1 MFGQLVF
8 SGLAIGSLYALVALG
23 LVMVFKSTNLIN
35 FAYGQMAMLSTFFGY
50 TLLER
55 AGLSYGFA
63 FLGAMAFSALL
74 AIVVQQILRPA
85 KSGHSVIVATL
96 ALYMIFSAVAGLIW
110 GWDPQPFP
118 TVFDGD
124 PLIFFEVV
132 ASQENLFNLAVTVG
146 LMILMFLFFRFTMTG
161 IAMRA
166 LSQNSMAASLMGVS
180 VDRLFI
186 LTWALS
192 GILGGVAGFL
202 VAPTT
207 FLDTNMMAVMLLK
220 AFTAAV
226 LGGFT
231 SYPGVVIG
239 GLTLGVLENLVAG
252 YVSTELKDTFSFIL
266 LIAVLCVRP
275 EGILGKPIRMLGK
288 KAAEEHTPFDSSA
301 SGLSTLRKLL
311 LLAAAVAFPLIFQDN
326 SYILYFTCLVG
337 IYMIVAIGLDLL
349 IGFTGQISL
358 GHAALFA
365 IGAYASALLTIN
377 LGLPFWIA
385 LLAAGA
391 IAGLAGLLVG
401 LAALR
406 LSGLYLAIATLGLG
420 EAMPHI
426 LLKWDSLTNGYNG
439 LKPPR
444 PAFGDLVLNNEFKLY
459 FLILAVLILVIA
471 VTSNLLHSKI
481 GRAFIASRDSDAGAE
496 AMGIPLAR
504 YRILAFVLSAVF
516 AGIAGSLYAH
526 VVGFISPSDFNSW
539 MSLVFLCMVF
549 VGGVGSIPGAMLGA
563 AFMTAV
569 PQIFVGSKSLS
580 GILFGGAL
588 LIIILFFPKGLAGI
602 SQAIGG
608 LIARC
613 ARGASSTSSEQAG
626 ETKA

>member
-8 SGLAIGSLYALVALG
+8 SGLAMGSLYALVALG

-35 FAYGQMAMLSTFFGY
+35 FAYGQMAMLSTFFGF

-55 AGLSYGFA
+55 FGLPYGLA
-63 FLGAMAFSALL
+63 FVGALAFSAML
-74 AIVVQQILRPA
+74 AVAVQQILRPA
-85 KSGHSVIVATL
+85 KNSSSVIVATL
-96 ALYMIFSAVAGLIW
+96 ALYMVFSAVAGMVW
-110 GWDPQPFP
+110 GWDPQSFP
-118 TVFDGD
+118 SVFTGE
-124 PLIFFEVV
+124 PLVFLDIV
-132 ASQENLFNLAVTVG
+132 ASQANLFNLAVTIG
-146 LMILMFLFFRFTMTG
+146 LMLMMFLFFRFTMTG

-166 LSQNSMAASLMGVS
+166 LSQNAMAASLMGIS
-180 VDRLFI
+180 VDKLFI

-252 YVSTELKDTFSFIL
+252 YISTDLKDTFSFVL
-266 LIAVLCVRP
+266 LIAVLCVKP

-288 KAAEEHTPFDSSA
+288 KVAEEHLPFDSSA
-301 SGLSTLRKLL
+301 PRLSNARKLM
-311 LLAAAVAFPLIFQDN
+311 LLAAAVAFPFAFQDN
-326 SYILYFTCLVG
+326 TYILYFACLVG
-337 IYMIVAIGLDLL
+337 IYMIVAIGLNFLV
-349 IGFTGQISL
+349 GYTGQISL

-365 IGAYASALLTIN
+365 IGAYASALLTLN
-377 LGLPFWIA
+377 FGVPFWVA
-385 LLAAGA
+385 MPAAGL
-391 IAGLAGLLVG
+391 IAGLAGLLLG

-420 EAMPHI
+420 EAMPQI
-426 LLKWDSLTNGYNG
+426 LLKWDSVTNGYNG
-439 LKPPR
+439 LKPAK
-444 PAFGDLVLNNEFKLY
+444 PAFGPLVLDNEFKFY
-459 FLILAVLILVIA
+459 FLILAVLIVVVM
-471 VTSNLLHSKI
+471 VTNNLLRSKV
-481 GRAFIASRDSDAGAE
+481 GRAFIASRDSEAGAE

-504 YRILAFVLSAVF
+504 YRILAFVLSACF
-516 AGIAGSLYAH
+516 AGVAGSLYAH

-563 AFMTAV
+563 TFMTAV
-569 PQIFVGSKSLS
+569 PQFFAGSKSFS
-580 GILFGGAL
+580 GILFGCAL
-588 LIIILFFPKGLAGI
+588 LVIILFFPKGLAGI
-602 SQAIGG
+602 YQVIADFIGRIVRRPAPIKIEGSQP
-608 LIARC
+608 
-613 ARGASSTSSEQAG
+613 
-626 ETKA
+626 

>member
-8 SGLAIGSLYALVALG
+8 SGLAMGSLYALVALG

-35 FAYGQMAMLSTFFGY
+35 FAYGQMAMLSTFFGF
-50 TLLER
+50 TLLEGF
-55 AGLSYGFA
+55 GLPYAIA
-63 FLGAMAFSALL
+63 FIGALAFSAVL
-74 AIVVQQILRPA
+74 AVVVQQILRPA
-85 KSGHSVIVATL
+85 KSGSSVIVATL
-96 ALYMIFSAVAGLIW
+96 ALYMIFSAVAGMIW
-110 GWDPQPFP
+110 GWDPQSFP
-118 TVFDGD
+118 TVFAGD
-124 PLIFFEVV
+124 PVILFDIV
-132 ASQENLFNLAVTVG
+132 ASQENIFNLAVTIG
-146 LMILMFLFFRFTMTG
+146 LMLLMFLFFRFTMTG

-166 LSQNSMAASLMGVS
+166 LSQNATAASLMGIS
-180 VDRLFI
+180 VDKLFI

-207 FLDTNMMAVMLLK
+207 FLDTNMMSVMLLK

-252 YVSTELKDTFSFIL
+252 YISTDLKDTFAFVM

-275 EGILGKPIRMLGK
+275 EGILGKPIRMLGR
-288 KAAEEHTPFDSSA
+288 KASEEHSLFDSSVA
-301 SGLSTLRKLL
+301 GLKPTHKIA
-311 LLAAAVAFPLIFQDN
+311 LLAAALVFPLIFRDN
-326 SYILYFTCLVG
+326 TYILYFACLVG
-337 IYMIVAIGLDLL
+337 IYMIVAIGLDFL
-349 IGFTGQISL
+349 IGYTGQISL

-365 IGAYASALLTIN
+365 IGAYSSALLTLN
-377 LGLPFWIA
+377 LGVPFWLA
-385 LLAAGA
+385 LPAAGA
-391 IAGLAGLLVG
+391 VAGFAGLLLG
-401 LAALR
+401 LSALR

-420 EAMPHI
+420 EAMPQI
-426 LLKWDSLTNGYNG
+426 LLKWDAVTNGYNG
-439 LKPPR
+439 LKPTK
-444 PAFGDLVLNNEFKLY
+444 PAFGPVVLDNEFKLY
-459 FLILAVLILVIA
+459 FLILAVLLVLVI
-471 VTSNLLHSKI
+471 VTKNLLRSKI
-481 GRAFIASRDSDAGAE
+481 GRAFIASRDSEAGAE

-504 YRILAFVLSAVF
+504 YRILAFVLSACF

-569 PQIFVGSKSLS
+569 PQFFVGSKSLS

-588 LIIILFFPKGLAGI
+588 LVIILFFPKGLAGI
-602 SQAIGG
+602 YQTVAGFIRRFVRSTASTKQMERSQA
-608 LIARC
+608 
-613 ARGASSTSSEQAG
+613 
-626 ETKA
+626 

>member
-8 SGLAIGSLYALVALG
+8 SGLAMGSLYALVALG

-35 FAYGQMAMLSTFFGY
+35 FAYGQMAMLSTFFGF

-55 AGLSYGFA
+55 FGLPYGLA
-63 FLGAMAFSALL
+63 FVGALAFSALL
-74 AIVVQQILRPA
+74 AVAVQQILRPA
-85 KSGHSVIVATL
+85 KNSSSVIVATL
-96 ALYMIFSAVAGLIW
+96 ALYMVFSAVAGMVW
-110 GWDPQPFP
+110 GWDPQSFP
-118 TVFDGD
+118 SVFTGE
-124 PLIFFEVV
+124 PLVFLDIV
-132 ASQENLFNLAVTVG
+132 ASQANLFNLAVTIG
-146 LMILMFLFFRFTMTG
+146 LMLMMFLFFRFTMTG

-166 LSQNSMAASLMGVS
+166 LSQNAMAASLMGIS
-180 VDRLFI
+180 VDKLFI

-252 YVSTELKDTFSFIL
+252 YISTDLKDTFSFVL
-266 LIAVLCVRP
+266 LIAVLCVKP

-288 KAAEEHTPFDSSA
+288 KVAEEHLPFDSSA
-301 SGLSTLRKLL
+301 PRLSNARKLM
-311 LLAAAVAFPLIFQDN
+311 LLAAAVAFPFAFQDN
-326 SYILYFTCLVG
+326 TYILYFACLVG
-337 IYMIVAIGLDLL
+337 IYMIVAIGLNFLV
-349 IGFTGQISL
+349 GYTGQISL

-365 IGAYASALLTIN
+365 IGAYASALLTLN
-377 LGLPFWIA
+377 FGVPFWVA
-385 LLAAGA
+385 MPAAGL
-391 IAGLAGLLVG
+391 IAGLAGLLLG

-420 EAMPHI
+420 EAMPQI
-426 LLKWDSLTNGYNG
+426 LLKWDSVTNGYNG
-439 LKPPR
+439 LKPAK
-444 PAFGDLVLNNEFKLY
+444 PAFGPLVLDNEFKFY
-459 FLILAVLILVIA
+459 FLILAVLIVVVM
-471 VTSNLLHSKI
+471 VTNNLLRSKV
-481 GRAFIASRDSDAGAE
+481 GRAFIASRDSEAGAE

-504 YRILAFVLSAVF
+504 YRILAFVLSACF
-516 AGIAGSLYAH
+516 AGVAGSLYAH

-563 AFMTAV
+563 TFMTAV
-569 PQIFVGSKSLS
+569 PQFFAGSKSFS
-580 GILFGGAL
+580 GILFGCAL
-588 LIIILFFPKGLAGI
+588 LVIILFFPKGLAGI
-602 SQAIGG
+602 YQVIADFIGRIVRRPAPIKIERSQP
-608 LIARC
+608 
-613 ARGASSTSSEQAG
+613 
-626 ETKA
+626 